1 MTSDY
6 YSDRRAGSSFTAFL
20 LGAAVGAVA
29 ALLFAPAS
37 GAETRSKMR
46 KFTKD
51 AAREARKR
59 FEEGRQRFSEA
70 VEDVEDTLQSEMGS
84 STSANSR
91 ISSQEGDKYDH

>member
-6 YSDRRAGSSFTAFL
+6 HAERRAGHSFTAFL

-37 GAETRSKMR
+37 GAETRSRMR

-51 AAREARKR
+51 ATREAKRR
-59 FEEGRQRFSEA
+59 FEQGRQRFSEA
-70 VEDVEDTLQSEMGS
+70 VEDVEETLQSEMGS
-84 STSANSR
+84 SSQNSR